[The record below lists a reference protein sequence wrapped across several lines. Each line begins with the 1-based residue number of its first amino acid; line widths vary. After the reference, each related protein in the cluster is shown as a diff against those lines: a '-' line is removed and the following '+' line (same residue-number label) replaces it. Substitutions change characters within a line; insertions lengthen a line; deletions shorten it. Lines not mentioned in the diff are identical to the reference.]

1 MSQRPTLLTRPLL
14 LIDSDV
20 KGAMMQF
27 LASLMRRQPLP
38 IDRHRPDRPKKRKAL
53 VICTHLRP
61 GRVKRRSKYVMQPI
75 SGLHVASLIDSEHF
89 DVRLYHEDWHGP
101 FDPHHAE
108 KYDIVFLTGLQP
120 DFDRMRQLAY
130 FFRSAGAKV
139 VAGGSI
145 CTMFPEF
152 AAQFFDAVCA
162 GGVDSVRQVVVDFER
177 NALQR
182 IYRSPIMQI
191 SSYAVDYSLLAKSG
205 ISPSVHLMES
215 SRGCSFRCS
224 FCVIP
229 QEVGGHAKYDLS
241 HLSATID
248 NALKTSPLFSFRRWY
263 PTIIFLD
270 NNFSDD
276 RRFMLQVCELMRN
289 HPKIRGWAA
298 LVTQNIMHDR
308 ELIKYMADAKCI
320 TLFFGLESFD
330 QALLKKYKK
339 KQNLGR
345 HKIIDDI
352 AFAESNGIGIGYG
365 YLFDPRLQTVQVME
379 DQIRMIGQHPALPMP
394 VYLSVVAPLA
404 GTEGFWSDLASR
416 QLRPNL
422 RLRDLDGET
431 VAYSNLADDTDA
443 IVTFLEKLFRR
454 PWTIVSRL
462 SIFLKTVRRIIRSGT
477 YDPIH
482 WYIIAAANLHCFVWS
497 STSPAQARTYLAG
510 SELLDPQYEEFPPD
524 ISRKDYQ
531 HYFEPIALTD
541 DTGGPAEW
549 LKPYIPQMK
558 EKRVPQAFKQAN
570 KAESAGVEA
579 ST

>member
-1 MSQRPTLLTRPLL
+1 
-14 LIDSDV
+14 
-20 KGAMMQF
+20 MMQF
-27 LASLMRRQPLP
+27 LASLTQCQPLP
-38 IDRHRPDRPKKRKAL
+38 TDGCSPEGLNKRRAL

-61 GRVKRRSKYVMQPI
+61 GRVKRRSKYVMQTI
-75 SGLHVASLIDSEHF
+75 AGLHVASLIDRQRF

-101 FDPHHAE
+101 FNPEHVE
-108 KYDIVFLTGLQP
+108 KYDLVFLTGLQP
-120 DFDRMRQLAY
+120 DFDRMRQLSY
-130 FFRSAGAKV
+130 FFRRAGAKV

-162 GGVDSVRQVVVDFER
+162 GGVDSVRQVVADFER

-182 IYRSPIMQI
+182 IYRSPTMQI
-191 SSYAVDYSLLAKSG
+191 SPYAVDYSLLVQNG
-205 ISPSVHLMES
+205 ISPTVHLLES

-229 QEVGGHAKYDLS
+229 QEVGGHVTYDIS
-241 HLSATID
+241 NLSAAIN
-248 NALKTSPLFSFRRWY
+248 NALTTSPLFSFRRWY

-276 RRFMLQVCELMRN
+276 RRYMLQVCELMRS

-308 ELIKYMADAKCI
+308 ELIKYMADAKCM

-330 QALLKKYKK
+330 QDMLKKYKK

-345 HKIIDDI
+345 TQNIIDDI

-365 YLFDPRLQTVQVME
+365 YLFDPRLQTVQEM
-379 DQIRMIGQHPALPMP
+379 DRQIRMIGRNPALPMP

-404 GTEGFWSDLASR
+404 GTEGFWSDLASK
-416 QLRPNL
+416 QLRANL

-431 VAYSNLADDTDA
+431 VAYSNLADNTEA
-443 IVTFLEKLFRR
+443 IVLFLEKLFRR
-454 PWTIVSRL
+454 PWTIVSRF
-462 SIFLKTVRRIIRSGT
+462 SIFMKTLRRIVRSGT

-482 WYIIAAANLHCFVWS
+482 WYILAAANLHCFVWS
-497 STSPAQARTYLAG
+497 STSPAQQRTYLAG
-510 SELLDPQYEEFPPD
+510 SELLDPQYQERPAD
-524 ISRKDYQ
+524 LSREDYKR
-531 HYFEPIALTD
+531 YFEPIALTNE
-541 DTGGPAEW
+541 TGGPVDW
-549 LKPYIPQMK
+549 LKPYIPQTQR
-558 EKRVPQAFKQAN
+558 KRSRQAAAPSN
-570 KAESAGVEA
+570 NSESTQVEA
-579 ST
+579 SA

>member
-1 MSQRPTLLTRPLL
+1 MHSLASAMRRRAP
-14 LIDSDV
+14 IDS
-20 KGAMMQF
+20 
-27 LASLMRRQPLP
+27 P
-38 IDRHRPDRPKKRKAL
+38 HRDSPKKRRAL

-61 GRVKRRSKYVMQPI
+61 GRVKRRSSYVMQPI
-75 SGLHVASLIDSEHF
+75 SGLHVASLIDPQRF

-101 FDPHHAE
+101 FNTADRE

-120 DFDRMRQLAY
+120 DFDRMRQLSY
-130 FFRSAGAKV
+130 FFRHDGAKV

-145 CTMFPEF
+145 CTTFPEF

-162 GGVDSVRQVVVDFER
+162 GGVDSVRQVIADFER
-177 NALQR
+177 SELQR
-182 IYRSPIMQI
+182 IYRSPTMHI

-205 ISPSVHLMES
+205 ISPSVHLLES

-229 QEVGGHAKYDLS
+229 HEVGGHAKYDIS
-241 HLSATID
+241 NLSAAID
-248 NALKTSPLFSFRRWY
+248 NALATSPRLSFRRLY

-276 RRFMLQVCELMRN
+276 RQYMLQVCELMRR

-320 TLFFGLESFD
+320 TLFFGLELFD
-330 QALLKKYKK
+330 EVLLKKYKK

-345 HKIIDDI
+345 NHNIIDDI

-365 YLFDPRLQTVQVME
+365 YLFDPRLQTVQKME
-379 DQIRMIGQHPALPMP
+379 EQIRMIGRHPALPMP

-404 GTEGFWSDLASR
+404 GTEGFWSDLASG

-431 VAYSNLADDTDA
+431 VAYSNLVDNTDA
-443 IVTFLEKLFRR
+443 IVSFLEKLFRR

-462 SIFLKTVRRIIRSGT
+462 SVFLKTVRRIARSGT

-524 ISRKDYQ
+524 ISRDDWK
-531 HYFEPIALTD
+531 HYFEPVALTD
-541 DTGGPAEW
+541 AEGGPADW
-549 LKPYIPQMK
+549 LKPY
-558 EKRVPQAFKQAN
+558 VPQLNRKDAARAARQAV
-570 KAESAGVEA
+570 KAEPAPAEA
-579 ST
+579 TP

>member
-1 MSQRPTLLTRPLL
+1 
-14 LIDSDV
+14 
-20 KGAMMQF
+20 MQF
-27 LASLMRRQPLP
+27 LASLARRQPLQTDGCGP
-38 IDRHRPDRPKKRKAL
+38 EGLKKRRAL

-61 GRVKRRSKYVMQPI
+61 GRVKRRSKYVMQTI
-75 SGLHVASLIDSEHF
+75 AGLHVASLIDRRRF

-101 FDPHHAE
+101 FNTEQVE
-108 KYDIVFLTGLQP
+108 KYDLVFLTGLQP
-120 DFDRMRQLAY
+120 DFDRMRQLSY
-130 FFRSAGAKV
+130 FFRRAGAKV

-162 GGVDSVRQVVVDFER
+162 GGVDSVRQVVADFER

-182 IYRSPIMQI
+182 IYRSPTMQI
-191 SSYAVDYSLLAKSG
+191 SPYAVDYSLLAQNG
-205 ISPSVHLMES
+205 ISPTVHLLES

-229 QEVGGHAKYDLS
+229 QEVGGHVTYDIS
-241 HLSATID
+241 NLSAAIN
-248 NALKTSPLFSFRRWY
+248 NALTTSPLFSFRRWY

-276 RRFMLQVCELMRN
+276 RRYMLQVCELMRS

-308 ELIKYMADAKCI
+308 ELIKYMADAKCM

-330 QALLKKYKK
+330 QEMLKKYKK

-345 HKIIDDI
+345 SQNIIDDI

-365 YLFDPRLQTVQVME
+365 YLFDPRLQTVQEM
-379 DQIRMIGQHPALPMP
+379 DRQIRMIGRNPALPMP
-394 VYLSVVAPLA
+394 GYLSVVAPLA

-416 QLRPNL
+416 QLAANL

-431 VAYSNLADDTDA
+431 VAYSNLADNTEA
-443 IVTFLEKLFRR
+443 IVSFLEKLFRR
-454 PWTIVSRL
+454 PWTIVSRF
-462 SIFLKTVRRIIRSGT
+462 SIFMKTVRRIARSGT

-482 WYIIAAANLHCFVWS
+482 WYILAAANLHCFVWS
-497 STSPAQARTYLAG
+497 STSPAQQRTYLAG
-510 SELLDPQYEEFPPD
+510 SELLDPQYEEYPPD
-524 ISRKDYQ
+524 LSREDYQ
-531 HYFEPIALTD
+531 RYFEPIALTD
-541 DTGGPAEW
+541 EAGGPVDW
-549 LKPYIPQMK
+549 LKPY
-558 EKRVPQAFKQAN
+558 VPQLHRKRLRPAATQVIDT
-570 KAESAGVEA
+570 ESTPAEA

>member
-1 MSQRPTLLTRPLL
+1 
-14 LIDSDV
+14 
-20 KGAMMQF
+20 MMQF
-27 LASLMRRQPLP
+27 LASLMRRQPLQTDGCSP
-38 IDRHRPDRPKKRKAL
+38 EGLKKRRAL

-61 GRVKRRSKYVMQPI
+61 GRVKRKSRYVMQTI
-75 SGLHVASLIDSEHF
+75 AGLHVASLIDRQRF

-101 FDPHHAE
+101 FNPEHVE
-108 KYDIVFLTGLQP
+108 KYDLVFLTGLQP
-120 DFDRMRQLAY
+120 DFDRMRQLSY
-130 FFRSAGAKV
+130 FFRRAGAKV

-162 GGVDSVRQVVVDFER
+162 GGVDSVRQVVADFER

-182 IYRSPIMQI
+182 IYRSPTMQI
-191 SSYAVDYSLLAKSG
+191 SPYAVDYSLLAQNG
-205 ISPSVHLMES
+205 ISPTVHLLES

-229 QEVGGHAKYDLS
+229 QEVGGHVTYDIS
-241 HLSATID
+241 NLSAAIN
-248 NALKTSPLFSFRRWY
+248 NALTTSPLFSFRRWY

-276 RRFMLQVCELMRN
+276 RRYMLQVCELMRS

-308 ELIKYMADAKCI
+308 ELIKYMADAKCM

-330 QALLKKYKK
+330 QNMLKKYKK

-345 HKIIDDI
+345 TQNIIDDI

-365 YLFDPRLQTVQVME
+365 YLFDPRLQTVQEM
-379 DQIRMIGQHPALPMP
+379 DRQIRMIGRNPALPMP

-416 QLRPNL
+416 QLRANL

-431 VAYSNLADDTDA
+431 VAYSNLADNTEA
-443 IVTFLEKLFRR
+443 IVSFLEKLFRR
-454 PWTIVSRL
+454 PWTIVSRF
-462 SIFLKTVRRIIRSGT
+462 SIFMKTVRRIARSGT

-482 WYIIAAANLHCFVWS
+482 WYILAAANLHCFVWS
-497 STSPAQARTYLAG
+497 STSPAQQRTYLAG
-510 SELLDPQYEEFPPD
+510 SELLDPQYQEFPPD
-524 ISRKDYQ
+524 LSREDYKR
-531 HYFEPIALTD
+531 YFEPIALTD
-541 DTGGPAEW
+541 ETGGPVDW
-549 LKPYIPQMK
+549 LKPY
-558 EKRVPQAFKQAN
+558 VPQSQRKRLRQAATQVIDTESTQ
-570 KAESAGVEA
+570 AEANA
-579 ST
+579 